1 MIHEEDLGHSSK
13 TKFYM
18 YIRKDIKSVLQ
29 DLIQSPEASLFSF
42 VLALPS
48 PLKLLGA

>member
-1 MIHEEDLGHSSK
+1 MIHEEDLGHPSK

-29 DLIQSPEASLFSF
+29 DLIKSPEANLLNFA
-42 VLALPS
+42 LALPS
-48 PLKLLGA
+48 PLKVLGA

>member
-1 MIHEEDLGHSSK
+1 MIHKEDLGHPSK

-29 DLIQSPEASLFSF
+29 DLIKSPEATLSKF

-48 PLKLLGA
+48 PLKVLGA